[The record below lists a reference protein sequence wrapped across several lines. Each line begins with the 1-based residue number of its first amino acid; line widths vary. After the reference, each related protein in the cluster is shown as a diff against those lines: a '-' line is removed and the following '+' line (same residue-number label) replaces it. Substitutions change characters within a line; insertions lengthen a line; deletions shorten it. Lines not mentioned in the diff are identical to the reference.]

1 LIGQRALVVVA
12 VVAGVLAG
20 ILYYAGSQRSPVVV
34 AARDLD
40 ATHPLVA
47 EDLALVSIPADAVP
61 AGALADTNGAVGK
74 LPRAPLWRGQV
85 VLGPALSDQ
94 AAAFHTGL
102 ALPAGMRAVAL
113 PIANAAQAVGGA
125 IVPGARVDVIAV
137 PVAGKAP
144 GGRTAELLLQ
154 GAMVLDVRSETGAA
168 YGVAVPKSAA
178 SSFGERIGSVVV
190 AIDPLDEVRFA
201 DRIVTSTF
209 VLALAGSR

>member
-1 LIGQRALVVVA
+1 MIGQRALI
-12 VVAGVLAG
+12 VLALAAG
-20 ILYYAGSQRSPVVV
+20 ALAGTLYYVGAQRSPVVV

-47 EDLALVSIPADAVP
+47 EDLTIVSVPADAVP
-61 AGALADTNGAVGK
+61 PGALADATDAVGK

-94 AAAFHTGL
+94 AAPFHTGL
-102 ALPAGMRAVAL
+102 VLPTGMRAMAL
-113 PIANAAQAVGGA
+113 PVSSAAQAVGGA

-137 PVAGKAP
+137 PVAGRAP

-154 GAMVLDVRSETGAA
+154 GAMVLDVRSETGSPYGAA
-168 YGVAVPKSAA
+168 ISKSPV
-178 SSFGERIGSVVV
+178 SSFVERIGSVVV
-190 AIDPLDEVRFA
+190 AIDSLDEVRFA
-201 DRIVTSTF
+201 DRIATSTF